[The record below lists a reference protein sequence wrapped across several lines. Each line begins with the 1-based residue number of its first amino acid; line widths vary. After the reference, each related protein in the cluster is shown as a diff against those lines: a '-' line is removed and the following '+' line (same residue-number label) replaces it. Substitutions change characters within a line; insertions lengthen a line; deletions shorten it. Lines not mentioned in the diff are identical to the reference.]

1 MKNIT
6 LKKATIVLIV
16 FILILVLGVHIHQK
30 THFNRRVSINDI
42 PVGGLT
48 AKQAFNKLRRTDR
61 RTKIY
66 VNDKLVFAENDSNSG
81 FRSNDKKSID
91 KALRKQYTFFPST
104 KRINLLV
111 EPSGLD
117 KTLIPTIENSVSRRI
132 EILNKN
138 RKAPKDA
145 YAVYT
150 NDHVQIIPAVKG
162 TQYSEKEAFQQL
174 NKEYV
179 NGTVYIKLK
188 NKIPLSARSKTVRS
202 EKAKLSELCNKKIIY
217 KVQNREYSFNSRNI
231 ITRAVYK
238 HSHYYYSTSS
248 VNNKIDKINH
258 RQSTLNKP
266 FQFKTSDGKIIT
278 TNSQGTYGWKI
289 SKQRAGRSLANAVI
303 KNKKEIN
310 ARNDIY
316 GKGYSHLGTGYSI
329 TSNHGIGSTYV
340 AVSLNKQHAW
350 FYRNVKCVLSTDIV
364 SGSDNKANRTPK
376 GVWYIMYQQSPSVLR
391 GTNDDGS
398 KYSSPVQYWSP
409 FTLSGCGFH
418 DASWR
423 HDWSRTAYKKT
434 NGGSHGCIKIG
445 RASCRE
451 RV

>member
-248 VNNKIDKINH
+248 VNNKIDRK
-258 RQSTLNKP
+258 
-266 FQFKTSDGKIIT
+266 
-278 TNSQGTYGWKI
+278 
-289 SKQRAGRSLANAVI
+289 
-303 KNKKEIN
+303 
-310 ARNDIY
+310 
-316 GKGYSHLGTGYSI
+316 
-329 TSNHGIGSTYV
+329 
-340 AVSLNKQHAW
+340 
-350 FYRNVKCVLSTDIV
+350 
-364 SGSDNKANRTPK
+364 
-376 GVWYIMYQQSPSVLR
+376 SV
-391 GTNDDGS
+391 
-398 KYSSPVQYWSP
+398 V
-409 FTLSGCGFH
+409 
-418 DASWR
+418 
-423 HDWSRTAYKKT
+423 
-434 NGGSHGCIKIG
+434 
-445 RASCRE
+445 
-451 RV
+451 